1 MQLRHRHRPNT
12 KLSDSALVPTMTDS
26 HGSSTKWANVWHEY
40 QQILEREK
48 ALAFLVK
55 VKARTHKANP
65 SVFTSVG
72 KLLVAFKSTVCEL
85 RRLSCGDHDV
95 RMFHEADNLNYTV
108 TALLAHDRQL
118 LVDFQYYVRAN
129 CPSSSKSLI
138 PVRLRVPGGP
148 VYRRGYDTT
157 HDRHPRQRVADL
169 VEKMRVFCEGGGQER
184 YESCMETME
193 EYFEDVIDYRE
204 FMRRILSLDRDRGLR
219 RDFISQFCGD
229 VDYS

>member
-1 MQLRHRHRPNT
+1 
-12 KLSDSALVPTMTDS
+12 MTDS
-26 HGSSTKWANVWHEY
+26 HISSTTSSANVWREY
-40 QQILEREK
+40 RQILEREK

-65 SVFTSVG
+65 DVYTSIREF
-72 KLLVAFKSTVCEL
+72 LVAFKSTVCEL
-85 RRLSCGDHDV
+85 RRLSSSGDHDA

-118 LVDFQYYVRAN
+118 LVDFQYYVRKN
-129 CPSSSKSLI
+129 YPRSSSKSLI

-148 VYRRGYDTT
+148 VYRRGYNTS

-184 YESCMETME
+184 YERCIETME
-193 EYFEDVIDYRE
+193 DYFEDVIDYRE
-204 FMRRILSLDRDRGLR
+204 FMRRILSLDRDRGLW

-229 VDYS
+229 VDHL

>member
-1 MQLRHRHRPNT
+1 MHRHRPNT
-12 KLSDSALVPTMTDS
+12 TNLSDSALIVPTMTDS
-26 HGSSTKWANVWHEY
+26 HDGSSTKWANVWHEY

-85 RRLSCGDHDV
+85 RRHSSGDHHDV
-95 RMFHEADNLNYTV
+95 RMHHEADNLTYTV
-108 TALLAHDRQL
+108 AALLAHDRQL
-118 LVDFQYYVRAN
+118 LVDFQYYVRTN
-129 CPSSSKSLI
+129 YPSSSKSLI
-138 PVRLRVPGGP
+138 PVRLSTNRT
-148 VYRRGYDTT
+148 GYDTS
-157 HDRHPRQRVADL
+157 HDRHPQQRVADL
-169 VEKMRVFCEGGGQER
+169 VEKMRVLCEEGGGQER

-193 EYFEDVIDYRE
+193 DYFEDVIDYRE
-204 FMRRILSLDRDRGLR
+204 FMRRILSLDRDRGFR

-229 VDYS
+229 VDYL